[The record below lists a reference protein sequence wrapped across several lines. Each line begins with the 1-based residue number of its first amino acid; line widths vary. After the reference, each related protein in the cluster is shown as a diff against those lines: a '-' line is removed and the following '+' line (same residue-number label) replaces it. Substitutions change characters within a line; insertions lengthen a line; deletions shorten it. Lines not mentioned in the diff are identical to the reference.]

1 MGEGITLWKLMEG
14 VKTVHL
20 KFPGNEDVFLLQ
32 LLFS

>member
-1 MGEGITLWKLMEG
+1 MGKGIILWELMEG

-20 KFPGNEDVFLLQ
+20 EFPGNEDLFLLQ